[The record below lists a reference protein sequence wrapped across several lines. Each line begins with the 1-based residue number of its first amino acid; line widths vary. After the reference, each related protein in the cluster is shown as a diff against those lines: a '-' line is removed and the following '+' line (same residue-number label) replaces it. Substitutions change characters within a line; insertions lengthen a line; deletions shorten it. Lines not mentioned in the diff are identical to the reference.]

1 MGTIV
6 GLSMFLATSIDG
18 FFNKSFRRFNLCLAV
33 MTLPLLILLATLWA
47 VTILIEGGIAIYKF
61 IKQVVV
67 AYKNA

>member
-1 MGTIV
+1 
-6 GLSMFLATSIDG
+6 
-18 FFNKSFRRFNLCLAV
+18 

-61 IKQVVV
+61 IKQIVI

>member
-1 MGTIV
+1 MGTILA
-6 GLSMFLATSIDG
+6 LSTFLATSIDG

-47 VTILIEGGIAIYKF
+47 VTILIEGGYGIYKF
-61 IKQVVV
+61 IKQIVV